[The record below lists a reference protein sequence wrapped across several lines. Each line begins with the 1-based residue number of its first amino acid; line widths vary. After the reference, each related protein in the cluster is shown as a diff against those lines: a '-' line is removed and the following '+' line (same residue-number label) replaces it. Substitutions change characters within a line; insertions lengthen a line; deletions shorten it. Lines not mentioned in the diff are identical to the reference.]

1 MKLVLLGLFLLLG
14 VPLAVYGILGPAALE
29 NPSVVMGTI
38 GSVVVLFG
46 MSCVFTIKNIL
57 NFFVDFLLVTTG
69 ALLLLL
75 AAFAKPLG
83 LFENPEG
90 EEIERRIM
98 GDPKPQDGQTGTT
111 REQHAD
117 APVEQH
123 GEPSLDE
130 ILDPEQK
137 PAVSDTP
144 AADKSEP
151 SQTAVQADPKQA
163 AMPAQEKAVTE
174 ENDQPKE
181 GLERFA
187 EESGQD

>member
-98 GDPKPQDGQTGTT
+98 GDPQPEDQTDTT

-117 APVEQH
+117 ASDEQT
-123 GEPSLDE
+123 GEQSLDE

-144 AADKSEP
+144 ATDKAEP
-151 SQTAVQADPKQA
+151 NPAAVQEDPKQA
-163 AMPAQEKAVTE
+163 AMPAQEEAVTE

>member
-29 NPSVVMGTI
+29 NPSVVMGTV

-90 EEIERRIM
+90 QEIERRIM
-98 GDPKPQDGQTGTT
+98 GDPQPEDQTGTT

-117 APVEQH
+117 VPDEQT

-130 ILDPEQK
+130 ILDPEKK
-137 PAVSDTP
+137 PASATTTAEETAEPTP
-144 AADKSEP
+144 TEE
-151 SQTAVQADPKQA
+151 TRQA
-163 AMPAQEKAVTE
+163 AMPVTE
-174 ENDQPKE
+174 GAETEEEALPKE